1 MITVQESMVNIELSG
16 ELGKR
21 FGKKHKRLVATTNE
35 AIQALCCT
43 ISGFEMFMNK
53 AKERGLTFAIFKN
66 GKNIGLND
74 FSYPVNDETIK
85 IVPVA
90 IGSKKAGVLQTIL
103 GAVII
108 AAAVMLGPAGA
119 GALAAGTAWNVGLA
133 GGAMMLGGV
142 VQMLSPQPAGL
153 ARKESADNKASYA
166 FGGVTNT
173 ASQGYPVPL
182 LYGKR
187 RIGGAI
193 ISAGIYVEDQQ

>member
-1 MITVQESMVNIELSG
+1 MKETMTRIELSG
-16 ELGKR
+16 TLGKM
-21 FGKKHKRLVATTNE
+21 FGKVHHRLISTTHE
-35 AIQALCCT
+35 AGIALANT
-43 ISGFEMFMNK
+43 IPGFEKFMISS
-53 AKERGLTFAIFKN
+53 EEHGLTYAIFKN
-66 GKNIGLND
+66 NKNIGLD
-74 FSYPVNDETIK
+74 DLGFPVTGEVIR
-85 IVPVA
+85 IVPVVV
-90 IGSKKAGVLQTIL
+90 GSKKSGFLQTIL
-103 GAVII
+103 GAVIV
-108 AAAVMLGPAGA
+108 AAGA
-119 GALAAGTAWNVGLA
+119 VATFVFDQPWGVNVMMA

>member
-1 MITVQESMVNIELSG
+1 MKETMTRIELSG
-16 ELGKR
+16 TLGKM
-21 FGKKHKRLVATTNE
+21 FGKVHHRLISTTHE
-35 AIQALCCT
+35 AGIALANT
-43 ISGFEMFMNK
+43 IPGFEKFMISSE
-53 AKERGLTFAIFKN
+53 ERGLTYAVFKDE
-66 GKNIGLND
+66 KNIGLDDLGFPINGE
-74 FSYPVNDETIK
+74 VIR
-85 IVPVA
+85 IVPVV

-119 GALAAGTAWNVGLA
+119 GVLVSGTAWNIGLA